1 MCPLLRGFTVDVIM
15 LVVGVVVVGVA
26 VAVHHVVVGEADMA
40 LASSAVTREGDMAL
54 ASSTVAGESIVSLR
68 PVFSADGR

>member
-1 MCPLLRGFTVDVIM
+1 M
-15 LVVGVVVVGVA
+15 GVAVVGVA
-26 VAVHHVVVGEADMA
+26 VAVHHVVAGEADMA
-40 LASSAVTREGDMAL
+40 LASSAVAREGGMAL